1 MGGVKLMKPSMQKGQ
16 AKKADTDD
24 GEKKYYKNAN
34 SWSFPLLYMIE
45 ALLDK
50 NCTGDATT
58 INLIGLSS
66 ISPTWGNDELAFHL
80 NPEAAVFS
88 NPQMTFLAIADG
100 TMLTASPN
108 GWGNSEERDSWFWTI
123 GTWSGS
129 LYPLTGN
136 LPHSSSTPRESALVA
151 AKSLALSHRVGQARK
166 TMGEDN
172 MCGGS
177 IYPMLPKTQYKIS
190 QVFPQAQA
198 SAPCCNQLGETSMIW
213 NEWRNQPGYDD
224 YLFLIFRWTDCCINI
239 L

>member
-1 MGGVKLMKPSMQKGQ
+1 
-16 AKKADTDD
+16 
-24 GEKKYYKNAN
+24 
-34 SWSFPLLYMIE
+34 
-45 ALLDK
+45 
-50 NCTGDATT
+50 
-58 INLIGLSS
+58 
-66 ISPTWGNDELAFHL
+66 
-80 NPEAAVFS
+80 
-88 NPQMTFLAIADG
+88 MTFLAIADG